1 MAEIALTSE
10 QKVKVTLA
18 PTTATGKPSSLDGAA
33 TFEVVSGDAT
43 VENID
48 ELSAYIISGTA
59 GVSVV
64 SVSADADLGEG
75 VVTITD
81 SITVTVSDPLAAN
94 LGLVVGTPEPKDAA
108 PEA

>member
-1 MAEIALTSE
+1 MAEIAITSE
-10 QKVKVTLA
+10 EKVKVTLN
-18 PTTATGKPSSLDGAA
+18 PTTSTGKPSSLDGAA

-48 ELSAYIISGTA
+48 ELSAWIISGAA

-81 SITVTVSDPLAAN
+81 SITVTVSDPMAAN
-94 LGLVVGTPEPKDAA
+94 LGLIVDAPQPK
-108 PEA
+108 

>member
-1 MAEIALTSE
+1 MAEISITTE
-10 QKVKVTLA
+10 QKVHVKLN
-18 PTTATGKPSSLDGAA
+18 PTTAAGKPSSLDGAA

-48 ELSAYIISGTA
+48 ELSAWIISGAA

-81 SITVTVSDPLAAN
+81 SITVTVSDPMAAN
-94 LGLVVGTPEPKDAA
+94 LGLIVGTPEPK
-108 PEA
+108 

>member
-10 QKVKVTLA
+10 QKVKVTLT

-48 ELSAYIISGTA
+48 ELSAYIISGAA

-94 LGLVVGTPEPKDAA
+94 LGLTIGEPEPKDVPA
-108 PEA
+108 